1 MATSMMRM
9 TKVSGIG
16 GKGPATRRGLLT
28 RTGLRTILVAALAGP
43 LAALPSLDAAS
54 AFASS
59 STLPRAKPQG
69 AAAPAPTPAPTPA
82 PVAETATDAI
92 TQMVAGTTPVP
103 DRKPETTGA
112 IAYAEPTQSPAYAAP
127 TPTRSPLQAEDE
139 DAAEAVGL
147 SAPDSAG
154 SIAQLKSALDAID
167 KNDVASAMAIR
178 NRMPPS
184 LDRRIIDWR
193 IIVSG
198 DPIIPSAFVTQF
210 AREAPHWPNAKL
222 MRRRAEV
229 AFSREKPEDRAILA
243 AYRSAGPIT
252 LTGKV
257 SYARALMAAGRTADA
272 AGIIRDVWRTET
284 FDEGS
289 ERMILRD
296 FASLLR
302 TADHDRRVEMLLYK
316 ERTGDAVELANKLGS
331 AERAYVKARV
341 AVIRR
346 SKDQKKLMDAV
357 PRSQRSRAGYV
368 FAEIQMLRR
377 AGDDSGAVK
386 LMLKAPTKSEQL
398 VDPDEWWIERRLES
412 RMALDL
418 GDARAAYA
426 IAANHGAVSPAKYAE
441 AEFHAGWY
449 ALRFLK
455 DARRAEPHFRNI
467 TRVGTTPIT
476 IARAQYWIG
485 RALEAQGKSQA
496 AKAAYAQAAIYG
508 TTYYGQ
514 LARNRIG
521 MAQAAV
527 PHAPRPTSADKL
539 AFDRNELVH
548 AIRRLDKAGQ
558 FDETTLLF
566 RTLALTLPTAGQ
578 DALLAKL
585 AEERGTHQLALMVGK
600 LAAGHNNEAAALAF
614 PTEAIPSKARISAV
628 ERPPPPPPP
637 VVYAIAR
644 QESAFNP
651 QAKSSAG
658 ALGLLQLMP
667 GTAKATALKAG
678 MKYSKAALTDDPAY
692 NATLGAEHLAELID
706 EFDGSYI
713 MTFAAYNA
721 GRRRVYEWVDRFGD
735 PRSGKVD
742 PVDWV
747 ERIPFTETRNYVQR
761 ITENLQVYRA
771 RIDGKGLNI
780 AADLSRGKP
789 N

>member
-1 MATSMMRM
+1 MATAETSAM
-9 TKVSGIG
+9 TAPRADNQPQ
-16 GKGPATRRGLLT
+16 GPRTPPRVPARNGCRTL
-28 RTGLRTILVAALAGP
+28 TGLRTILVAAIAGP
-43 LAALPSLDAAS
+43 LAALPGIEAAR
-54 AFASS
+54 AFEGT
-59 STLPRAKPQG
+59 STLPRPKPQST
-69 AAAPAPTPAPTPA
+69 AAYAGPAATPG
-82 PVAETATDAI
+82 EAI
-92 TQMVAGTTPVP
+92 TQLVAGQTPVP
-103 DRKPETTGA
+103 DRKPEITGA
-112 IAYAEPTQSPAYAAP
+112 IAYADPSPAPAYTVP
-127 TPTRSPLQAEDE
+127 TPTRSPLQSEDE
-139 DAAEAVGL
+139 DAAEPLGI

-154 SIAQLKSALDAID
+154 SVAQLKSALEAID
-167 KNDVASAMAIR
+167 KRDVAAAFAIR
-178 NRMPPS
+178 NRMSPS
-184 LDRRIIDWR
+184 LDRRIIDWQ

-198 DPIIPSAFVTQF
+198 DPVVPASFITEF

-229 AFSREKPEDRAILA
+229 AFAREKPEDAAVLA

-257 SYARALMAAGRTADA
+257 AYARALMDTGRTSDA
-272 AGIIRDVWRTET
+272 ARIIREVWRTDT

-296 FASLLR
+296 FGSLLR
-302 TADHDRRVEMLLYK
+302 TADHDRRVEMLLYR
-316 ERTGDAVELANKLGS
+316 ERTSDALELSGKLGS
-331 AERAYVKARV
+331 AARAYVKARV

-346 SKDQKKLMDAV
+346 SKDQKKLMNAV
-357 PRSQRSRAGYV
+357 PRSERSRAGYV

-377 AGDDSGAVK
+377 SGDDKAAVK
-386 LMLKAPTKSEQL
+386 LMLKAPTKQEAL

-426 IAANHGAVSPAKYAE
+426 IAANHGALSPAKYAE

-467 TRVGTTPIT
+467 ARVGTTPIT
-476 IARAQYWIG
+476 ISRAQYWIG
-485 RALEAQGKSQA
+485 RALEAQGKKQA
-496 AKAAYAQAAIYG
+496 ANAAYGQAAVFG

-514 LARNRIG
+514 LARTRLG

-527 PHAPRPTSADKL
+527 PHAPKPTATDRL
-539 AFDRNELVH
+539 AFERNELVH
-548 AIRRLDKAGQ
+548 AIRRMDKAGQ

-578 DALLAKL
+578 AALLAQL

-600 LAAGHNNEAAALAF
+600 LAAGHNNDAAPLAF
-614 PTEAIPSKARISAV
+614 PTEAIPRKAKISAV
-628 ERPPPPPPP
+628 EKP

-651 QAKSSAG
+651 AAKSSAG

-667 GTAKATALKAG
+667 GTAKVTARKAG
-678 MKYSKAALTDDPAY
+678 MKYSKSALTSDPAY
-692 NATLGAEHLAELID
+692 NATLGAEHLRELID

-721 GRRRVYEWVDRFGD
+721 GRRRVYEWIDRFGD